1 MRVYV
6 AGPYTQGDVAQ
17 NVRRAIVAAN
27 DLLDRGHTPFLPHLT
42 HFWHLVCP
50 RRYEDWL
57 ALDLTWMHQCEVV
70 LRLPGP
76 SDGADRECAAAQAAG
91 IPVVYDAAVLRQP

>member
-27 DLLDRGHTPFLPHLT
+27 VLLDRGYAPFVPHLT
-42 HFWHLVCP
+42 HFWHLLCP
-50 RRYEDWL
+50 RPYADWL
-57 ALDLTWMHQCEVV
+57 ALDLVWLAQCDIV

-76 SDGADRECAAAQAAG
+76 SNGADRECAAARAAG
-91 IPVVYDAAVLRQP
+91 IPVVFEIDALDQR